1 MSDRQHHTQ
10 STSPGDPTTTIA
22 QSSTA
27 GTARKIA
34 AWTYYGLVGIWIRVV
49 VEVTLISC
57 GLGLLA
63 AFPLAVLQRSGVLP
77 IHLVHLGPWLDQQS
91 NGLYYLG
98 AGSIS
103 AIGAFFLYLA
113 FGPARRWLPRRPG
126 A

>member
-1 MSDRQHHTQ
+1 MSDRLHHTH
-10 STSPGDPTTTIA
+10 STSRGDPTTTTT

-34 AWTYYGLVGIWIRVV
+34 AWAYYGLFGFWLRVII
-49 VEVTLISC
+49 EVTLIAC

-63 AFPLAVLQRSGVLP
+63 AFPLAVLQRSGAIP
-77 IHLVHLGPWLDQQS
+77 IGLVHIGPWIDQQS
-91 NGLYYLG
+91 NGFYLA
-98 AGSIS
+98 AGLVS
-103 AIGAFFLYLA
+103 AFGAFLLYLA